1 MLVSIKLVE
10 LEEYLVVA
18 NQTHCDLAVLG
29 HVGSY
34 LKVGVLKGGMV
45 QLSD

>member
-1 MLVSIKLVE
+1 MASIKLVE
-10 LEEYLVVA
+10 LEECLVVA
-18 NQTHCDLAVLG
+18 NQTHCDLAVFG

-34 LKVGVLKGGMV
+34 QMVGVLKDSMV